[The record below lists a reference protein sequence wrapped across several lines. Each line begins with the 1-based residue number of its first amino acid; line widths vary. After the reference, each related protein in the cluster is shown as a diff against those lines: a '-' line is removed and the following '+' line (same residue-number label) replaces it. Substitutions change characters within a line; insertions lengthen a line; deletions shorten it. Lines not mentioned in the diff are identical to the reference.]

1 MLVEVDLGVVP
12 LAVGTL
18 ETGTKDVAVVDADV
32 LSRVM
37 ERHCK

>member
-18 ETGTKDVAVVDADV
+18 ETSTEHVTVVNADV
-32 LSRVM
+32 LSRVV
-37 ERHCK
+37 ERHCQ